1 MDPTELWTEQ
11 TFCCPKASGVCGQ
24 AYPKAKVG
32 ELPAG
37 TCPTDQVAMAVG
49 AAGESGTAA
58 YVCVSR
64 SDYLGT
70 RAVFPYDPLRKSLLC
85 SGMG

>member
-1 MDPTELWTEQ
+1 MDPTELWTERS
-11 TFCCPKASGVCGQ
+11 FCCPRESGVCAQ
-24 AYPKAKVG
+24 AYPKSKIG

-37 TCPTDQVAMAVG
+37 TCPADQVAMAVSAPG
-49 AAGESGTAA
+49 SAAA

-64 SDYLGT
+64 SDYLDT
-70 RAVFPYDPLRKSLLC
+70 RALFPYDPLRKSLLC